1 MADIFDQLA
10 GSQQPQQNLPVAA
23 TSPAT
28 ITQPSPPQQGGGD
41 SFSAFASD
49 HCRAYLNERR

>member
-49 HCRAYLNERR
+49 HCRAYLT